1 MAVTLAEKYKPYVD
15 EIFTKESKRTL
26 LTNQDFDWI
35 GAHTIRIYKVS
46 TSQMNDYKRNPEK
59 GFTGSRYG
67 AVEGLDATTEEMTL
81 KKDRSFTYAIDKL
94 DNDETLQQMDAAKS
108 LARQQ
113 REVVIPEVDAY
124 TYNVMCENAGH
135 KPPEIELTSVNIYDE
150 ILKANNAL
158 DNALVPETNRFIVVT
173 PDIYVIMKKCKD
185 IVMETNI
192 GNDLRLLGVISNL
205 DGANVIKVPKTR
217 LPEQFGFMVCHPCAT
232 VAPVKLEDYRIHE
245 CPPGINGSLVEGRI
259 VYDAFVM
266 DNKKCAIYYQQ
277 MSGE

>member
-1 MAVTLAEKYKPYVD
+1 MAVTLATKYKPYVD

-26 LTNQDFDWI
+26 LTNQDFDWC
-35 GAHTIRIYKVS
+35 GAHTIKIYKVS

-94 DNDETLQQMDAAKS
+94 DNDETLQQVDAAKS

-113 REVVIPEVDAY
+113 REVVIPEVDSY
-124 TYNVMCENAGH
+124 TYNVMCENAGY
-135 KPPEIELTSVNIYDE
+135 KPPEMELTSANIYNE
-150 ILKANNAL
+150 ILRANNAL

-205 DGANVIKVPKTR
+205 DGANVIKVPKNR

-232 VAPVKLEDYRIHE
+232 VAPVKLEDYRVHE
-245 CPPGINGSLVEGRI
+245 CPPGINGSLVEGRV
-259 VYDAFVM
+259 VYDAFVL